1 MVSRAGLF
9 HILIDG
15 CLFTHNYGINVA
27 YGAALS
33 IDGLQDSEYV
43 QAFSSL
49 RQATAKNDNTKAY
62 TDEESVLN
70 SGNKSTSSSSTSS
83 RTSGSIGHTNHRT
96 AHDDDEYNDFKK
108 TIFYGL
114 HLDHNITFEPGLIQ
128 IENSVFS

>member
-33 IDGLQDSEYV
+33 IDGLQDSEFV
-43 QAFSSL
+43 QEFSSL

-62 TDEESVLN
+62 TEEASVLN
-70 SGNKSTSSSSTSS
+70 PGNKSTSSSSTSS
-83 RTSGSIGHTNHRT
+83 RTSGSIGDVDHRT
-96 AHDDDEYNDFKK
+96 AHDDEHTNFKK
-108 TIFYGL
+108 TILYGL
-114 HLDHNITFEPGLIQ
+114 DLDHNITFAPGLIQ

>member
-33 IDGLQDSEYV
+33 IDGLQDSEFV
-43 QAFSSL
+43 QEFSSL

-62 TDEESVLN
+62 TEEASVLN
-70 SGNKSTSSSSTSS
+70 SGNKSTSTRSTSS
-83 RTSGSIGHTNHRT
+83 RTSGSIGDADHRT
-96 AHDDDEYNDFKK
+96 AHDDEHTNFKK
-108 TIFYGL
+108 TILYGL
-114 HLDHNITFEPGLIQ
+114 DLDHNITFAPGLIQ

>member
-33 IDGLQDSEYV
+33 IDGLQDSEFV
-43 QAFSSL
+43 QEFSSL
-49 RQATAKNDNTKAY
+49 RQATAKNDNAKAY
-62 TDEESVLN
+62 IEEASVLN

-83 RTSGSIGHTNHRT
+83 RTPGSIGDADHQI
-96 AHDDDEYNDFKK
+96 ADDDEHNDFKK

-114 HLDHNITFEPGLIQ
+114 DLDHNITFAPGLIQ